1 MVRSTRRLRTL
12 RGGGT
17 SSWAFDPS
25 TTGREMNNPMAWSR
39 SGCGGSV
46 TYAPPPMG
54 GGLPGLSTG
63 QGVSLQKGG
72 GGGTHYGFLPGGG
85 LAGGNASIPTNCAL
99 PRSGADG
106 SFNVPI
112 DRSPLATMAGGRRRK
127 QKSRQQKSR
136 QQKSRQQ
143 KSRQQK
149 SRQQKSR
156 QQKSRKQR
164 R

>member
-1 MVRSTRRLRTL
+1 MRRSTRRLRTL

-17 SSWAFDPS
+17 SSWGFNPS
-25 TTGREMNNPMAWSR
+25 SAGPEMNNPMAWSR
-39 SGCGGSV
+39 IGCGGPA
-46 TYAPPPMG
+46 THMPPHLG

-85 LAGGNASIPTNCAL
+85 LAGGQASIPTNCAL

-106 SFNVPI
+106 ELNVSI
-112 DRSPLATMAGGRRRK
+112 TRSPLATMAGGRRKRASKAKKSRK
-127 QKSRQQKSR
+127 QTQKS
-136 QQKSRQQ
+136 KSKNK
-143 KSRQQK
+143 KSQ
-149 SRQQKSR
+149 
-156 QQKSRKQR
+156 SRKQR